1 MKTKYLLLSTIMVI
15 VLTISMFGQTT
26 RNMKT
31 KTDIKKHE
39 MSSMMGKPTVAAT
52 VEGLHMKVWLMTQ
65 KQHKK
70 MIKGGKMGQM
80 MMHGEKEGEMEP
92 MGTKGMKDTG
102 MEMGK
107 DMKGMKQDGMEMGK
121 DMKGM
126 KQDGMEMDKT
136 TKEAMIAG
144 THYIMLDVTDAA
156 SGKEIANGSAKVQIV
171 YPSKKNSSVD
181 LNPVMSH
188 FGGGVSLD
196 EKGEYLFTI
205 NLNVGAG
212 YKTTQ
217 FKYKVK

>member
-107 DMKGMKQDGMEMGK
+107 DMKGMKQDGMEM
-121 DMKGM
+121 
-126 KQDGMEMDKT
+126 DKT